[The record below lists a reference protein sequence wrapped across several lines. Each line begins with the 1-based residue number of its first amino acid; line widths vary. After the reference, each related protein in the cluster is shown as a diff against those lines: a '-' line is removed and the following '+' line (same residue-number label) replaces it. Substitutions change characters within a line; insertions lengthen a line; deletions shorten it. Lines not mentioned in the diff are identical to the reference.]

1 MRWEELRLDEKR
13 LDEMRRA
20 QMRWDEDEVWSLKCA
35 VSSAT
40 FGTQCVAW
48 CCIAPWMCA
57 GHVRQQQRSRFAK
70 SMHAQAWVA
79 QGACKFYWYLKNFKV
94 IRNPLQKP
102 EIWTCFCLGLVGLA
116 QGNWKET
123 SNGSTVID
131 DCAFANWNPCGVKDF
146 SWFCTKPGYMT
157 EVHFILAVSTVLQRT
172 TLQKLWLR
180 QGQCI
185 NHGPFTKAGKRC
197 CVRMENWTTLN
208 PLTNTQ
214 WWREPDPMLRHYIWT
229 NRQRLKAPILLS
241 RPPGKP
247 RGSSW
252 SI

>member
-1 MRWEELRLDEKR
+1 MRLEELRW
-13 LDEMRRA
+13 DEMKCG
-20 QMRWDEDEVWSLKCA
+20 VWSVESEVLKCA

-40 FGTQCVAW
+40 FGTRCVAW

-57 GHVRQQQRSRFAK
+57 GHDNWQQQPSRFVK
-70 SMHAQAWVA
+70 SMHAQAWVV

-94 IRNPLQKP
+94 IRNPLQTP
-102 EIWTCFCLGLVGLA
+102 EIWTTCFCLGLVGLA
-116 QGNWKET
+116 QGKWKET

-131 DCAFANWNPCGVKDF
+131 DCAFANWNPGVKDF

-180 QGQCI
+180 QGQCL

-197 CVRMENWTTLN
+197 VACEWKIEQYWT
-208 PLTNTQ
+208 
-214 WWREPDPMLRHYIWT
+214 H
-229 NRQRLKAPILLS
+229 
-241 RPPGKP
+241 
-247 RGSSW
+247 
-252 SI
+252 